1 MAKLFMD
8 ALVILMVISLVKEL
22 CLIFLIRC
30 TEIGNMGQYME
41 IIISMALFIWIDEI
55 LVFLQGMHH
64 EYIFRNTRK
73 MSSPFTYVPARCRG
87 EPYVRP
93 RTNNAFVPMYDG
105 RTQGSPLH
113 VFGT

>member
-1 MAKLFMD
+1 MSYHYLLF
-8 ALVILMVISLVKEL
+8 LYV
-22 CLIFLIRC
+22 
-30 TEIGNMGQYME
+30 
-41 IIISMALFIWIDEI
+41 
-55 LVFLQGMHH
+55 
-64 EYIFRNTRK
+64 
-73 MSSPFTYVPARCRG
+73 SPFQGSNHCNVLPRALPWAGMYSPFRAKKMPPFLECVRNPTNVRNQCRG